1 MNFAN
6 SGYLRKIKE
15 RAKKSRVH
23 KKHQLVGLQI
33 AEELSDPKHKALY
46 MKLAKG
52 GNQAK
57 LQWLAADVAD
67 RRGVKNKGAYFMATL
82 MKTEREA
89 KEWLKRKSTDKVT
102 RDKGQETRRTT
113 GL

>member
-1 MNFAN
+1 MSSAADN
-6 SGYLRKIKE
+6 YLKKLKE
-15 RAKKSRVH
+15 RAKTSRVH

-33 AEELSDPKHKALY
+33 AQELKDPKHKALY

-82 MKTEREA
+82 MKTEKEA
-89 KEWLKRKSTDKVT
+89 KWWLKKN
-102 RDKGQETRRTT
+102 KG
-113 GL
+113 GK